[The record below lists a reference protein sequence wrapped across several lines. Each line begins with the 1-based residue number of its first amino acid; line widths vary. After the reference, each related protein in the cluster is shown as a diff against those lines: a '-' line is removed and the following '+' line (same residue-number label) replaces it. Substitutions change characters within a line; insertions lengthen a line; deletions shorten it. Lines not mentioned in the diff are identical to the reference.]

1 MNILNQIVAKLAK
14 TFRFSPIIPMREGI
28 LFKQKNCPL
37 IHKKFF
43 FLFHQVNIDNLQFK
57 KHHGEALIPY
67 LKVQLCR
74 LYNGKYMVAST
85 QITSTEH
92 FALIAVQ
99 VFKLSSHKVLFINR
113 KDNRNC

>member
-1 MNILNQIVAKLAK
+1 MNILSSQIGKNFSLLTNYSDERGNPLQAEKLP
-14 TFRFSPIIPMREGI
+14 FNS
-28 LFKQKNCPL
+28 Q
-37 IHKKFF
+37 KFF

-67 LKVQLCR
+67 LKVQLCK